1 MTAFLRS
8 LAVFVFGMA
17 GGLVVAIGI
26 VAWAVL

>member
-1 MTAFLRS
+1 MSFLRS
-8 LAVFVFGMA
+8 LALFVFGVA